1 MEQVT
6 FWDDKPEAPKSHKS
20 KTYEEFVE
28 KFKPKKTT
36 DDCYTPP
43 IVFDA
48 IADWVADRYDLD
60 RSRFVRP
67 FFPGGDYLTF
77 DYPAGAV
84 VVDNPPFSIL
94 SKIVGDY
101 TAWGMPFFLFAPTLT
116 LFSSKNT
123 DCCCLPIGGD
133 ITYENGAT
141 INTSFVTN
149 LEPPETVVHT
159 YPDLYRVIDEA
170 NAANLRSIRRTVP
183 KYSYPDN
190 ILTAAMAYRY
200 SEYGVEFI
208 LDRREAYKIE
218 ALDSQRDAKKAI
230 FGKGFLLSSRAAAE
244 RAAAE
249 RAAAERAAAERAA
262 ATRWHISDRER
273 EIIHGLDRVQHRH
286 DHFFIF
292 YQQEGSQNELL

>member
-1 MEQVT
+1 MEQIAL
-6 FWDDKPEAPKSHKS
+6 WDDKPEAKGKKS

-123 DCCCLPIGGD
+123 DCCCLPLGVK

-141 INTSFVTN
+141 VNTSFVTN
-149 LEPPETVVHT
+149 LEPPEVVVHT
-159 YPDLYRVIDEA
+159 YPDLYRTIDEA
-170 NAANLRSIRRTVP
+170 NDRNLRSQRRELP

-190 ILTAAMAYRY
+190 ILTAAMAYQY
-200 SEYGVEFI
+200 AEHGVEYI
-208 LDRREAYKIE
+208 LDRREAEKIA
-218 ALDSQRDAKKAI
+218 ALDSQRADKKAI
-230 FGKGFLLSSRAAAE
+230 FGKGFLLSP
-244 RAAAE
+244 

-262 ATRWHISDRER
+262 ATRWHISDREW
-273 EIIHGLDRVQHRH
+273 EIINGLKRPQKQDKNFY
-286 DHFFIF
+286 FF
-292 YQQEGSQNELL
+292 YEQEVTNEQI